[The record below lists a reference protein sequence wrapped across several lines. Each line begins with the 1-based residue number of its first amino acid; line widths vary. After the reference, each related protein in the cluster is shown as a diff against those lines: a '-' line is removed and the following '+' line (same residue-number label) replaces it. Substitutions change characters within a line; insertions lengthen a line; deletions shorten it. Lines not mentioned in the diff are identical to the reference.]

1 MGRCPLPI
9 VRGHAT
15 MKKVF
20 LDLGL
25 EFILCR
31 EDGHYCGFSIFYVFK
46 HSDGRQD
53 ASSFCACTL
62 TGDRVLA
69 SAGNG
74 TLTADRVL
82 ASAGNGTLTGD
93 RMLASTGNGTL
104 TGDRM
109 LASAGNGTLTGDR
122 VLASM
127 G

>member
-1 MGRCPLPI
+1 MFP
-9 VRGHAT
+9 
-15 MKKVF
+15 
-20 LDLGL
+20 DLGL
-25 EFILCR
+25 MTILCR
-31 EDGHYCGFSIFYVFK
+31 KDGHHYGLLIIYIFK

-62 TGDRVLA
+62 TADRVLA

-74 TLTADRVL
+74 TLTGDRML
-82 ASAGNGTLTGD
+82 APTRNGTLTGD